1 MPTFQSLS
9 MPSVRLVLSYIF
21 DWICIIAIAAVG
33 AGWEFLTPFKR
44 PFSPVNL
51 DISYPFEHHE
61 TIPTWLLAVIGLVI
75 PAAVIFLVCIVFV
88 PGPTA
93 SRGTPK
99 SLVWRRKMWEWNT
112 GWMGLA
118 LSLATA
124 FMITQGMKLLFGKP
138 RPDLLSRCQPDLG
151 RLQETAINDIVGAEF
166 NAAWVLVTDAICT
179 NTDEDIMK
187 DGFKSFPSGHAS
199 FSWAGLLYLTLF
211 LASKFSVA
219 IPFLAPRPFSTN
231 PAYTSAVT
239 PSNLKSRGST
249 DRSVLPVHKQESTLS
264 ASGNTDNDTVVPI
277 RYQSAAPPVY
287 TLVLILTPVGTAIY
301 VASTRF
307 TDFRHFGFDLIF
319 GSLIGITTAWFSF
332 RWYHL
337 PITRGAGW
345 AWGPRS
351 YQRAWGIGVGVGSYV
366 GTEGWSRVG
375 KSETQRNSA
384 PVEDGVTGAQYRDYS
399 AEATSQDG
407 IIEMERR
414 DGMRNRNDGT
424 TANEPYVPHAQ
435 GGLAV

>member
-1 MPTFQSLS
+1 MPNFRGLS
-9 MPSVRLVLSYIF
+9 VPSVRLVLSYIF

-33 AGWEFLTPFKR
+33 AGWEFLTPYKR
-44 PFSPVNL
+44 PFSLVNL
-51 DISYPFEHHE
+51 DISYPFENHE
-61 TIPTWLLAVIGLVI
+61 TIPTWLLVVIALVI
-75 PAAVIFLVCIVFV
+75 PAAIIFLVCIIFV

-99 SLVWRRKMWEWNT
+99 SLVWRRKLWEWNT

-124 FMITQGMKLLFGKP
+124 FLVTQGMKLLFGKP
-138 RPDLLSRCQPDLG
+138 RPDLLSRCKPNLSRLG
-151 RLQETAINDIVGAEF
+151 TAAITNYVGQDTAVDF
-166 NAAWVLVTDAICT
+166 NPAWVMVTDAICT
-179 NTDEDIMK
+179 NTDEAIMK

-211 LASKFSVA
+211 LASKFSIA

-239 PSNLKSRGST
+239 PSNLRKRASTSRSL
-249 DRSVLPVHKQESTLS
+249 LPVHKHEAPLS
-264 ASGNTDNDTVVPI
+264 APDYNENDNVVPI

-307 TDFRHFGFDLIF
+307 TDFRHFGFDLLF
-319 GSLIGITTAWFSF
+319 GSFIGITTAWFSF

-337 PITRGAGW
+337 PVTRGAGW

-351 YQRAWGIGVGVGSYV
+351 YGRAWGIGVGVGSYV
-366 GTEGWSRVG
+366 GTEGWSRQG
-375 KSETQRNSA
+375 KSETQSNGYA
-384 PVEDGVTGAQYRDYS
+384 G
-399 AEATSQDG
+399 EATSQDG
-407 IIEMERR
+407 IIEMERQ
-414 DGMRNRNDGT
+414 DGMRQNDAT
-424 TANEPYVPHAQ
+424 TSDEPIYVPHVGDVRAQ
-435 GGLAV
+435 DSHAI